1 MAVVLAGYRVFGFGG
16 GRIFQVAKTER
27 KNEIMDMPGKRHCP
41 DCGGE
46 HEFYIKGCPHKS
58 WHRKLNE
65 ENARLRA
72 RCGQLEN
79 LAELQTEI
87 YETLDWMI
95 GTLEFQNRNT
105 GMNAEDS
112 PEMKAA
118 KILRAKLKPE
128 SD

>member
-1 MAVVLAGYRVFGFGG
+1 
-16 GRIFQVAKTER
+16 
-27 KNEIMDMPGKRHCP
+27 MDMPGKRHCP

-46 HEFYIKGCPHKS
+46 HEFYIRGCPYKS
-58 WHRKLNE
+58 RHRKLNE
-65 ENARLRA
+65 ENARPLR
-72 RCGQLEN
+72 RIDQLE
-79 LAELQTEI
+79 ELQTEI

-95 GTLEFQNRNT
+95 TTLEFQNQNT
-105 GMNAEDS
+105 GMDAEDS